1 MFCLELFSNIFDTN
15 DDLTLFNSPL
25 SATIGDVSIQTN
37 SINDPLSSLFSPSSL
52 IFNLPSPITPF
63 LNSLSNNDQI
73 QDISYSPITTQNT
86 FP

>member
-1 MFCLELFSNIFDTN
+1 MFSNIFDTN

-25 SATIGDVSIQTN
+25 SGSIGDISVQTN
-37 SINDPLSSLFSPSSL
+37 AINDPLVSLFSPSSVT
-52 IFNLPSPITPF
+52 FNLPSPITPF